1 MYGSVVRYHRK
12 DAVRELARCF
22 PESTPEER
30 KRWLKRMYRNLGLNV
45 VESFRSTEWSED
57 YAKKH
62 IRIEGH
68 EHIEKT
74 VAEGHGTIFLSGHIG
89 NWELMAFICP
99 HLPTQAHIV
108 VKDLKPP
115 ELNDLV
121 VSTREKIGVRVISRK
136 NSLRNCLKV
145 LRNNEILAFMMD
157 QNVIRREGHFVDFFG
172 KEACTTPGVAQLSA
186 KTKSPIIPVIMW
198 RESDTD
204 HCIRVFPPIAP
215 TSGNDEEAIV
225 AKMAECNA
233 FLEGIIREDP
243 SQWTWVHRRWKT
255 RPIAELKAAGIPIRP
270 GGE

>member
-1 MYGSVVRYHRK
+1 
-12 DAVRELARCF
+12 
-22 PESTPEER
+22 
-30 KRWLKRMYRNLGLNV
+30 MYRNLGLNV

-62 IRIEGH
+62 IRIEGL

-136 NSLRNCLKV
+136 NSGRTQTVVEADVSQPGTQCGRVVSLYRV
-145 LRNNEILAFMMD
+145 
-157 QNVIRREGHFVDFFG
+157 VRRL
-172 KEACTTPGVAQLSA
+172 C
-186 KTKSPIIPVIMW
+186 
-198 RESDTD
+198 
-204 HCIRVFPPIAP
+204 
-215 TSGNDEEAIV
+215 EEAH
-225 AKMAECNA
+225 
-233 FLEGIIREDP
+233 P
-243 SQWTWVHRRWKT
+243 H
-255 RPIAELKAAGIPIRP
+255 
-270 GGE
+270 